1 MMFTALAS
9 FAELTKMNNFQV
21 IFKPDENSSDT
32 PAELKAHLP
41 NLVGQMEEEKLF
53 DKLRSTLEKA
63 DLKDTVVINGWKD
76 NGYNKA
82 TKREYD
88 FLIISKEHQ
97 SIFHIEVK
105 KSFTDANFK
114 KAADQLQDGFEFISS
129 RVPFSTNSGK
139 WRYIRIMYFGI
150 LNSPRTLTTC
160 SDCSHLFILHH
171 ETNIS
176 DWWKEITTKLN
187 QENTAPSVEGQTE
200 SSETYLDIIKFL
212 LHQG

>member
-1 MMFTALAS
+1 VFTALVS
-9 FAELTKMNNFQV
+9 FIKYIKIINFQV

-41 NLVGQMEEEKLF
+41 NLAGQMEEEKLF
-53 DKLRSTLEKA
+53 VKLRSTLEKA
-63 DLKDTVVINGWKD
+63 DLKDTIVINGWKD
-76 NGYNKA
+76 NGFKNT

-88 FLIISKEHQ
+88 FLIISKELQ

-105 KSFTDANFK
+105 KSFTDVNFK

-150 LNSPRTLTTC
+150 LNSQRTLTTC

-187 QENTAPSVEGQTE
+187 QEITAPSVEGQTE
-200 SSETYLDIIKFL
+200 SSKIYLDVIKFL